1 MSIPKDI
8 LNKAISLHGHLGPF
22 LVLGVKI
29 GLFIKKVWNDKIDLC
44 ILKTIN
50 KKPQLCT
57 ADGLKTI
64 LGINNVKISN
74 GEGISIEIH
83 KGENKI
89 AEIFIKKEIIDKYVN
104 VPWEK
109 CEEAAYEILAYK
121 EEELFIVK
129 GIQNENNI

>member
-1 MSIPKDI
+1 MEISKDI
-8 LNKAISLHGHLGPF
+8 LNKAVLLHGHLGPF
-22 LVLGVKI
+22 LVLGVKA
-29 GLFIKKVWNDKIDLC
+29 GLFIKKFWNEEIDLC

-64 LGINNVKISN
+64 LGENNVEISN

-83 KGENKI
+83 RRENKI

-104 VPWEK
+104 IPWEK
-109 CEEAAYEILAYK
+109 CEEAAYEVLAYK
-121 EEELFIVK
+121 EEELFILK
-129 GIQNENNI
+129 DITKQ

>member
-1 MSIPKDI
+1 MEISKDI
-8 LNKAISLHGHLGPF
+8 LNKAVLLHGHLGPF
-22 LVLGVKI
+22 LVLGVKA
-29 GLFIKKVWNDKIDLC
+29 GLFIKKFWNEKIDLC

-64 LGINNVKISN
+64 LGENNVEISN

-83 KGENKI
+83 RRENKI

-104 VPWEK
+104 IPWEK
-109 CEEAAYEILAYK
+109 CEEAAYEVLAYK
-121 EEELFIVK
+121 EEELFILK
-129 GIQNENNI
+129 DITKQ